1 MCLFDGFI
9 SSLRFECSSSGS
21 VSLLVIEPVIVAEI
35 VDDPLR
41 AQAIS
46 PLLSE
51 GERGVVVFR
60 PDDSFEREKFMQ
72 GEIFLSNC
80 I

>member
-1 MCLFDGFI
+1 
-9 SSLRFECSSSGS
+9 
-21 VSLLVIEPVIVAEI
+21 VIEPVIVAEI